1 MVKKMWWLL
10 KLIGFLVLF
19 DLGHG
24 QNYAGCDYTYS
35 YSSYSVGYIQSP
47 KWSNFYAPGTNC
59 RFTIQAPPR
68 HYLYAQCYD
77 MYLPATY
84 GCYYDKLLVSLT
96 GDSTLSGS
104 QIYCGS
110 TPFDVA
116 SNGNKLVVALQTSQ
130 SMNGGGRFR
139 CQITAIPVK
148 CNCGS
153 RKTPLI
159 VGGQRTQA
167 NEFPMMSAIIDLSSK
182 SLVCGA
188 TVITNRHGLTAA
200 HCIVGRS
207 ITNSA
212 LLVGDQNMNSG
223 SDTPYAKLM
232 RISTFTVHGQYSA
245 STKTNDIALVRTV
258 DEIIFDAGV
267 SRACLPYIYAGATFN
282 NVYLE
287 ALGWGTLDFG
297 GPQATELQKASLQV
311 MNLTTCRSQLSG
323 MNSVQDSQIC
333 TYTPGKDSCQ
343 YDSGGP
349 LLYTDPSGGTVYAI
363 GVINYGITCASKYP
377 SVSARVASYLSWIE
391 TNTGYDF
398 CEKV

>member
-1 MVKKMWWLL
+1 MWWLL
-10 KLIGFLVLF
+10 KFVVCVVLF

-24 QNYAGCDYTYS
+24 QSYGSCDYTYS
-35 YSSYSVGYIQSP
+35 YSSYAVGYIQSP
-47 KWSNFYAPGTNC
+47 NWSNYYTPGTNC
-59 RFTIQAPPR
+59 RFTIHAPPR

-77 MYLPATY
+77 MYLPSSY
-84 GCYYDKLLVSLT
+84 GCYYDKLLVSPS
-96 GDSTLSGS
+96 GDSTLSGA
-104 QIYCGS
+104 QVYCGT
-110 TPFDVA
+110 TPFNVA
-116 SNGNKLVVALQTSQ
+116 TNGSKLVVALQTSPYL
-130 SMNGGGRFR
+130 NGGRFR

-159 VGGQRTQA
+159 VGGKPTQA
-167 NEFPMMSAIIDLSSK
+167 NEFPMMAAIIEISSK

-188 TVITNRHGLTAA
+188 TIITNRHSLTAA
-200 HCIVGRS
+200 HCIAGRS

-212 LLVGDQNMNSG
+212 LLVGDQNMNIG
-223 SDTPYAKLM
+223 TDTPYAKLM

-245 STKTNDIALVRTV
+245 STKANDIALVRTV

-267 SRACLPYIYAGATFN
+267 SRACLPYIYQNTNFN

-297 GPQATELQKASLQV
+297 ERLATELQKVSLQV
-311 MNLTTCRSQLSG
+311 VNQTSCRTQLSG
-323 MNSVQDSQIC
+323 MNTVQDSQIC

-349 LLYTDPSGGTVYAI
+349 LLYTDQSGGTVYAI

-377 SVSARVASYLSWIE
+377 SVSARVTSYLSWIE

-398 CEKV
+398 CEKA

>member
-1 MVKKMWWLL
+1 MGKITPV
-10 KLIGFLVLF
+10 
-19 DLGHG
+19 
-24 QNYAGCDYTYS
+24 CDYTYS
-35 YSSYSVGYIQSP
+35 YSSTQ
-47 KWSNFYAPGTNC
+47 WATSNHPSGVTSTPLERTAGS
-59 RFTIQAPPR
+59 RFR
-68 HYLYAQCYD
+68 LHRGHYLYAQCYD

-311 MNLTTCRSQLSG
+311 MN
-323 MNSVQDSQIC
+323 NSVQDSQIC